1 MTAEDI
7 QLYVMTLTDGTEVVG
22 TISPMQIRINNETEQ
37 VKRQYEFIC
46 MEVIDKE
53 KDLDLFNGENSYYKV
68 RKIAITD
75 SNLEKIRKL

>member
-7 QLYVMTLTDGTEVVG
+7 QLYVMTLTDGTEIVG

-53 KDLDLFNGENSYYKV
+53 KDLELFNGENSYYKV

-75 SNLEKIRKL
+75 SDLERIRKL

>member
-53 KDLDLFNGENSYYKV
+53 KDLELFNGENSYYKV

>member
-37 VKRQYEFIC
+37 VKRQYEFTC

-53 KDLDLFNGENSYYKV
+53 KDLELFNGENSYYKV

>member
-53 KDLDLFNGENSYYKV
+53 KDLELFNGENSYYKV
-68 RKIAITD
+68 RKLAITD
-75 SNLEKIRKL
+75 SSWKRIRKL

>member
-37 VKRQYEFIC
+37 VKRQYEFTC

-53 KDLDLFNGENSYYKV
+53 KDLELFNGENSYYKV

-75 SNLEKIRKL
+75 SSWERIRKL

>member
-75 SNLEKIRKL
+75 SSWERIRKL

>member
-46 MEVIDKE
+46 REVIDKE

-75 SNLEKIRKL
+75 SSWERIRKL

>member
-7 QLYVMTLTDGTEVVG
+7 QLYVMTLADGTEVVG

-37 VKRQYEFIC
+37 VKRQYELTC

-53 KDLDLFNGENSYYKV
+53 KDLELFNGENSYYKV

-75 SNLEKIRKL
+75 SSWEKIRKL